1 MAFPPDMPL
10 PQGDPSQGM
19 GMVPEAPVIAND
31 PNPVPSDFF
40 AEEPDSYQSNV
51 STETQYETN
60 LKAQKYAAEAK
71 RNIAEDLDEDRL
83 NKIGADC
90 KHSFDIDVQTTRQW
104 RNEVDQWIQLAI
116 QARDPKNFPWNNAS
130 NIKFPLVSIAAMQ
143 FGARAYPTL
152 VPSGDKIVK
161 PVVYG
166 TDADGSKLKRAQ
178 RVSKYMSWQLLYEMK
193 GWEEDMD
200 FMLLNLAIMGTMFKK
215 TYYDPHC
222 EQVKSELVDPRE
234 ITINY
239 FAKNMNEFQTISE
252 HWFLYKREVI
262 ERQRSGVFLEDVD
275 LGDPTMSAFEGVSY
289 VPADT
294 DDVPYFLVEQHCWI
308 DLDDDDLQEPYVVT
322 FERTTGKVLSIYPRY
337 FPEDIKVR
345 NGKIVSI
352 KPCAQYTRFSFIPNP
367 ESKIYSLG
375 FGHLLGPINESVNT
389 IVNQLVD
396 AGTLSNL
403 QSGFIGKGLRLAK
416 GEQILQPGQWKQ
428 VNAVGDD
435 LRKQIVPLPA
445 NEPSNVLFQLLGFL
459 VQSGKELASVAE
471 IFVGKMP
478 GQNTPATTT
487 MASIEQG
494 MKVFTAIYKRTY
506 RALAEEFDKLYYL
519 NSKYLDFETM
529 VSVLDEPVNPQDF
542 NTKDY
547 NILPGA
553 DPTAVSSTERLMKAQ
568 GLLELLPLGTI
579 DPIEVTKRVLE
590 AQEQP
595 DWEALIPGLKQ
606 TGQPQIPPP
615 PPDPKMMAMEQKSA
629 IDQQKAQMDAEKQQR
644 EMAMEESGQ
653 EAQLAMKAQE
663 NAMNQQHAAV
673 MGRIE
678 AESAQ
683 AKQEIFKAEARQKA
697 QLRND
702 ESKAKQKAAA
712 TPKKK

>member
-10 PQGDPSQGM
+10 PPQGAPMQGAGMAPPQPVADDPG
-19 GMVPEAPVIAND
+19 PI
-31 PNPVPSDFF
+31 PSDFF
-40 AEEPDSYQSNV
+40 AEEPDSYQTNIS
-51 STETQYETN
+51 SETQYEIRN
-60 LKAQKYAAEAK
+60 KIQKYAAAAK
-71 RNIAEDLDEDRL
+71 ENIAETLDEDQL
-83 NKIGADC
+83 NKIGEKC
-90 KHSFDIDVQTTRQW
+90 KHSFDIDVQSTRQW
-104 RNEVDQWIQLAI
+104 RQEVDQWISLAI
-116 QARDPKNFPWNNAS
+116 QTRDHKNFPWNNAS

-143 FGARAYPTL
+143 FSARAYPTL

-166 TDADGSKLKRAQ
+166 VDADGSKLKRAQ
-178 RVSKYMSWQLLYEMK
+178 RVSKYMSWQLLYEMC

-200 FMLLNLAIMGTMFKK
+200 FLLINLAIMGTMFKK
-215 TYYDPHC
+215 TFYDPHC
-222 EQVKSELVDPRE
+222 EKIRSELVDPRE
-234 ITINY
+234 LTINY
-239 FAKNMNEFQTISE
+239 FAKSMDEFQTISE

-262 ERQRSGVFLEDVD
+262 ERQRSGVFIEAD
-275 LGDPTMSAFEGVSY
+275 LGDPTMAAFDGVSN
-289 VPADT
+289 VPTDT
-294 DDVPYFLVEQHCWI
+294 EDIPYFLVEQHCWL
-308 DLDDDDLQEPYVVT
+308 DLDEDELPEPYVVT
-322 FERTTGKVLSIYPRY
+322 FERISGKVLSIYPRY

-345 NGKIVSI
+345 KGKIVSI
-352 KPCAQYTRFSFIPNP
+352 KPCSQYTRFSFIPNP

-389 IVNQLVD
+389 LVNQLVD

-445 NEPSNVLFQLLGFL
+445 KEPSNVLYQLLGFL

-506 RALAEEFDKLYYL
+506 RALQEEFGKLYYL
-519 NSKYLDFETM
+519 NSKYLDYDTM

-553 DPTAVSSTERLMKAQ
+553 DPTAVSSTERLVKAQ
-568 GLLELLPLGTI
+568 GLMELLPLGTLDI
-579 DPIEVTKRVLE
+579 MEVTKRILE
-590 AQEQP
+590 AQEHP

-606 TGQPQIPPP
+606 TGQATPPP
-615 PPDPKMMAMEQKSA
+615 PAPDPKMLAMEAKAKIDQEKASMQADLDQRKMAMDESSAEGKRINEQA
-629 IDQQKAQMDAEKQQR
+629 ANADERQHTAVMNQL
-644 EMAMEESGQ
+644 
-653 EAQLAMKAQE
+653 EAQ
-663 NAMNQQHAAV
+663 
-673 MGRIE
+673 G
-678 AESAQ
+678 AQ
-683 AKQEIFKAEARQKA
+683 AKQEIFMAQERQKA
-697 QLRND
+697 QLRAE
-702 ESKAKQKAAA
+702 ESKAKQQAAKSA
-712 TPKKK
+712 PKKK